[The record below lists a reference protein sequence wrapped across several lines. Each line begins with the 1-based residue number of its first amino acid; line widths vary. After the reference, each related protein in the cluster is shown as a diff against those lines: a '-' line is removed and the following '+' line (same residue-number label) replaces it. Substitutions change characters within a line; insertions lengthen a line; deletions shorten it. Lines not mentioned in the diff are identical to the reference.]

1 MAGLGG
7 VVLHEMSVIWLRV
20 AAVLYSL
27 GLLHALLT
35 VIHRRREPV
44 FRVALTA
51 FYTGV
56 VVHVVSIVEHAV
68 ASSRIPV
75 NDFFESAS
83 MCALL
88 IGLLFLFLYW
98 RYGYESLALFIFP
111 LVFLLTLVGEL
122 GSPMTRW
129 SDERVRSA
137 WLLVH
142 VVLVLVGYA
151 ALLLT
156 AVTSIMYLV
165 RERQLKTKKTGLL
178 KSLPPLGTLDSLMS
192 RALSIG
198 FVFITLA
205 VIAGSTWASID
216 VGPGWIRNPRIIISL
231 LTWMLYLVIVF
242 LRVTAGWRGRRAAMM
257 VIALVGCS
265 AITWAAHTGLRNLL
279 SR

>member
-1 MAGLGG
+1 M
-7 VVLHEMSVIWLRV
+7 HDMSVLWLRV

-27 GLLHALLT
+27 GLLHVLLT
-35 VIHRRREPV
+35 VIHRKRDRV
-44 FRVALTA
+44 FRVAMVA
-51 FYTGV
+51 FFTGV
-56 VVHVVSIVEHAV
+56 VVHMVSIVEHTIAT
-68 ASSRIPV
+68 SRVPA

-83 MCALL
+83 LCALL

-98 RYGYESLALFIFP
+98 RYGYESLAVFIFP
-111 LVFLLTLVGEL
+111 MVFVLTLVGEL
-122 GSPMTRW
+122 GSPVAQW
-129 SDERVRSA
+129 SDERVRGA

-142 VVLVLVGYA
+142 VVLVLIGYA

-156 AVTSIMYLV
+156 AVTSIMYLI
-165 RERQLKTKKTGLL
+165 RERQLKTKKAGAS
-178 KSLPPLGTLDSLMS
+178 KSLPPLGTLDALMS

-216 VGPGWIRNPRIIISL
+216 VGPGWIKNPRIIISL
-231 LTWMLYLVIVF
+231 LTWGLYLVVVF
-242 LRVTAGWRGRRAAMM
+242 FRVTAGWRGRRAAIM